1 MNKSDLK
8 REINKVMDEIPE
20 SKLENILEY
29 LKEIK
34 DSSPEKIN
42 LSKNLGKIIRE
53 DKELLRKLA
62 S

>member
-8 REINKVMDEIPE
+8 REINKVMDEISE
-20 SKLENILEY
+20 SELENILEY

-34 DSSPEKIN
+34 DSSPEKTN

-53 DKELLRKLA
+53 DKELLKRLA

>member
-20 SKLENILEY
+20 SELENILEY

-34 DSSPEKIN
+34 DSSPEKTN

-53 DKELLRKLA
+53 DKELLRRLA

>member
-8 REINKVMDEIPE
+8 REINKVMDEISE
-20 SKLENILEY
+20 SELENILEY

-34 DSSPEKIN
+34 DSSPEKTN

-53 DKELLRKLA
+53 DKELLRRLA

>member
-1 MNKSDLK
+1 
-8 REINKVMDEIPE
+8 MDEIPE
-20 SKLENILEY
+20 SELENILEY

-34 DSSPEKIN
+34 DFSPEKTN

-53 DKELLRKLA
+53 DKELLRRLA